1 MTQRKADDG
10 SCLDLSY
17 LPCTRIS
24 NIPMTIYADYV
35 EYRNNLLKIKC
46 VNMETPFKI
55 IIKTKLTKFMFA
67 AMSKNYMS
75 VTIDPSEV
83 EPEFPKGYSIMVN
96 KPLESILE
104 ML

>member
-10 SCLDLSY
+10 SCPDLSY
-17 LPCTRIS
+17 QPCTRIF

-35 EYRNNLLKIKC
+35 EYGNNLLKIKC

-55 IIKTKLTKFMFA
+55 TIKTKPTNFGFA

-75 VTIDPSEV
+75 VTLDHSDV

-104 ML
+104 LL